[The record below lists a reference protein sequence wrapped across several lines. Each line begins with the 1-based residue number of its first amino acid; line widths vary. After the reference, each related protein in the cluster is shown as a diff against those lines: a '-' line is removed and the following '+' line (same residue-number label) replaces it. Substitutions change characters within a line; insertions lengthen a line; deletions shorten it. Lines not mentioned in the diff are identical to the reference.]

1 MPVTARIQLWS
12 SPRNISTALMYSF
25 AQRVDST
32 VVDEPLYAW
41 YLSQSAVAEKHP
53 GYLEV
58 LQSQDQNGERVIRQM
73 VHGDYPGIE
82 VVFKQMTHH
91 LLDLPL
97 DFLDACKNVLLIRDP
112 RAILQSYS
120 KVIDQPQLTDI
131 GIPQQEMLF
140 NELKQ
145 RNLLHAVVDAAE
157 LLKNPSM
164 VLQQLCHQLGIEW
177 QEQMLGW
184 EAGPKPYDGV
194 WAPYWYAN
202 VHSSTGFAPYDPKP
216 IILEHGLQ
224 ALADEAL
231 PFYSKWYA
239 EAIKAG

>member
-1 MPVTARIQLWS
+1 
-12 SPRNISTALMYSF
+12 MYSF
-25 AQRVDST
+25 AQRRDTT

-41 YLSQSAVAEKHP
+41 YLSQSSVAEKHP
-53 GYLEV
+53 GYEEV

-73 VHGDYPGIE
+73 VYGAYPSAE

-97 DFLDACKNVLLIRDP
+97 DFLDACKNVMLIRDP

-120 KVIDQPQLTDI
+120 KVIEQPQLTDI

-140 NELKQ
+140 NKLKQ

-157 LLKNPSM
+157 LLKNPRG
-164 VLQQLCHQLGIEW
+164 VLENLCYKLGIDW
-177 QEQMLGW
+177 QESMLGW

-194 WAPYWYAN
+194 WAPHWYAN
-202 VHSSTGFAPYDPKP
+202 VHSSTGFAPNAPKP
-216 IILEHGLQ
+216 IVLEDGLQ

-239 EAIKAG
+239 EAIKAV